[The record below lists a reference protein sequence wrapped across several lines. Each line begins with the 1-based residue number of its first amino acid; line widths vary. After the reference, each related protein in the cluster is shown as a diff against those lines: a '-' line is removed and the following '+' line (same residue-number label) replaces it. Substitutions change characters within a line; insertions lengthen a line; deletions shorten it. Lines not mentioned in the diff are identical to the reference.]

1 MVNYWLAK
9 QEPSGPRGYN
19 ILQLKEDKKTIWDG
33 VHNNLALKHIRNMKK
48 GDLVFFYHTGD
59 ERQVVGIMSVTSNPY
74 PNPEEDNE
82 RFVVVDVKFK
92 SLLAKSVGLDEIKKQ
107 KGLES
112 WELLRISRLSVMP
125 VPKSILQSI
134 LKTGFKIDS
143 KTKTPKDNVTTFAN
157 GRHSDIF
164 VGEKAVGIIGEI
176 SSDVLDNF
184 KIRTSVVGFEIKL
197 SGLIFD

>member
-1 MVNYWLAK
+1 MINYWLAK

-19 ILQLKEDKKTIWDG
+19 ILQLKEDKKTMWDG

-107 KGLES
+107 KGLEN

-125 VPKSILQSI
+125 VPKSIWDLI
-134 LKTGFKIDS
+134 IKMS
-143 KTKTPKDNVTTFAN
+143 KK
-157 GRHSDIF
+157 
-164 VGEKAVGIIGEI
+164 
-176 SSDVLDNF
+176 
-184 KIRTSVVGFEIKL
+184 
-197 SGLIFD
+197 

>member
-107 KGLES
+107 KGLEN

-125 VPKSILQSI
+125 VPKPIWDLI
-134 LKTGFKIDS
+134 IKMS
-143 KTKTPKDNVTTFAN
+143 KK
-157 GRHSDIF
+157 
-164 VGEKAVGIIGEI
+164 
-176 SSDVLDNF
+176 
-184 KIRTSVVGFEIKL
+184 
-197 SGLIFD
+197 

>member
-19 ILQLKEDKKTIWDG
+19 ILQLKKDKKTMWDG

-107 KGLES
+107 KGLEN
-112 WELLRISRLSVMP
+112 WELLRISSLSVMP
-125 VPKSILQSI
+125 VPKSIWDLI
-134 LKTGFKIDS
+134 IKMS
-143 KTKTPKDNVTTFAN
+143 KK
-157 GRHSDIF
+157 
-164 VGEKAVGIIGEI
+164 
-176 SSDVLDNF
+176 
-184 KIRTSVVGFEIKL
+184 
-197 SGLIFD
+197 

>member
-48 GDLVFFYHTGD
+48 GDLVFFYHTGE

-107 KGLES
+107 KGLEN

-125 VPKSILQSI
+125 VPKSIWDLI
-134 LKTGFKIDS
+134 IKMS
-143 KTKTPKDNVTTFAN
+143 KK
-157 GRHSDIF
+157 
-164 VGEKAVGIIGEI
+164 
-176 SSDVLDNF
+176 
-184 KIRTSVVGFEIKL
+184 
-197 SGLIFD
+197 

>member
-1 MVNYWLAK
+1 MVNCWLAK

-107 KGLES
+107 KGLEN

-125 VPKSILQSI
+125 VPKSIWDLI
-134 LKTGFKIDS
+134 IKMS
-143 KTKTPKDNVTTFAN
+143 KK
-157 GRHSDIF
+157 
-164 VGEKAVGIIGEI
+164 
-176 SSDVLDNF
+176 
-184 KIRTSVVGFEIKL
+184 
-197 SGLIFD
+197 

>member
-107 KGLES
+107 KGLEN

-125 VPKSILQSI
+125 VPKSIWDLI
-134 LKTGFKIDS
+134 IKMS
-143 KTKTPKDNVTTFAN
+143 KK
-157 GRHSDIF
+157 
-164 VGEKAVGIIGEI
+164 
-176 SSDVLDNF
+176 
-184 KIRTSVVGFEIKL
+184 
-197 SGLIFD
+197 

>member
-19 ILQLKEDKKTIWDG
+19 ILKLKEDKKTIWDG
-33 VHNNLALKHIRNMKK
+33 VHNNLALKHIRNMRK

-107 KGLES
+107 KGLEN

-125 VPKSILQSI
+125 VPKPIWDLI
-134 LKTGFKIDS
+134 IKMS
-143 KTKTPKDNVTTFAN
+143 KK
-157 GRHSDIF
+157 
-164 VGEKAVGIIGEI
+164 
-176 SSDVLDNF
+176 
-184 KIRTSVVGFEIKL
+184 
-197 SGLIFD
+197 